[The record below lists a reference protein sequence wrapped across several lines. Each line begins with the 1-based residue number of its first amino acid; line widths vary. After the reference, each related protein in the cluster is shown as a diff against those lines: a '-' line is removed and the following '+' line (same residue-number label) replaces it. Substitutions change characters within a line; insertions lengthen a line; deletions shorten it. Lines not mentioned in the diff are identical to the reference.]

1 MPYKNFEY
9 SEIDEF
15 LAKNYIKLKDLNS
28 LNSLIESK
36 NQLDKN
42 RILYKYILYNIYKLQ
57 GKEKEAKNEFDKI
70 KKSKPENL
78 VDYIDLSEI
87 YLNQKGLEFA
97 IKFLDEAIKK
107 HKFTNQ
113 LYAQKLKIKFMA
125 GEKITESDI

>member
-1 MPYKNFEY
+1 
-9 SEIDEF
+9 
-15 LAKNYIKLKDLNS
+15 
-28 LNSLIESK
+28 
-36 NQLDKN
+36 
-42 RILYKYILYNIYKLQ
+42 LQ
-57 GKEKEAKNEFDKI
+57 GKEKEAKNEFAKI

-107 HKFTNQ
+107 RKFTNQ